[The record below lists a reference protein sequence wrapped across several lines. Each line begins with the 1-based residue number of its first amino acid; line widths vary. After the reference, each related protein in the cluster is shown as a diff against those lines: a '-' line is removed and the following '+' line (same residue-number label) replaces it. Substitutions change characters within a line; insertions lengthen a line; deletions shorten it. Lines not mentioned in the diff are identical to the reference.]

1 MKANWNEYYVKPRA
15 FEPASFRTTDTQMG
29 PVYSWVWDAPV
40 TEEIIRSQIDDMA
53 DAGIRTFY
61 VIPEPP
67 EFRPANMITT
77 MTPDYLGPEFF
88 ELIKLAVSYGNSKG
102 MEVWVYDEGG
112 WPSGSACGQVV
123 AKRPDLAA
131 KKLTGRTVEL
141 PAGTAYVPGEGTLA
155 SFIDKKR
162 VFAGEVFA
170 DTVEITEYF
179 RLMGGRMPD
188 LTEWD
193 TAKVFMELT
202 HERYQKAF
210 DELGDHY
217 VPCLFTDEPLNAM
230 PVFPYDFPEVFE
242 KEYGYSILD
251 YLYVFEHKNN
261 PMVFDRDD
269 LNEQEKKARSD
280 YGILVGKLLAERCYG
295 PMQEWCRAHGFIL
308 TGHLDRDHMIDR
320 YVAAYGNPMK
330 ILRTLDMPGIDVIL
344 RQIYPKENP
353 ILEGQGFFPRLA
365 PSAAAQTGHLLSIS
379 ETFGV
384 YGNEVTYDQMRWITN
399 YQLVRGVQVLN
410 PMIIPLGRDGALGYG
425 ERPYFCKEM
434 PGYYH
439 LKQFNE
445 NIGRTTYFMSCG
457 LPALDNALFLPV
469 EEIWEDQKF
478 VQAYHELGDKL
489 ESENIDF
496 DIIDKEAILSGEVID
511 GALHVGHAVYKKIW
525 LPEGVVPTGKLAEIL
540 SQLSGETDTPA
551 CSDNNKLKIRV
562 RKFEDEL
569 YIMAFAEDIVPV
581 SGTVTIDSGKACY
594 KADPETGKL
603 WKLCDASESGKQEI
617 RVSLVPGEALLI
629 LVTDKAYDAE
639 TALPLSGTV
648 AAKLTACTQ
657 VAELIAD
664 EKGIRRD
671 TTVKELAVAES
682 FAELVGKEFSGE
694 ICYRLTLELSETD
707 IAHKRFVLRA
717 DGLQHS
723 ADVKVNGKEAGIIAV
738 KPYVLEICSCLLK
751 AGENVLELTVGNTGA
766 NRYGATDTS
775 VWFESKYTGPYH
787 PQEQNFERERQDG
800 GLFGA
805 VVLELY

>member
-1 MKANWNEYYVKPRA
+1 MKKQSTYYSDPRA
-15 FEPASFRTTDTQMG
+15 FVPASFRTTDTQLG

-53 DAGIRTFY
+53 DAGIKTFY

-67 EFRPANMITT
+67 EFRPTNMITT
-77 MTPDYLGPEFF
+77 MTPAYLGPEFF
-88 ELIKLAVSYGNSKG
+88 EMIKLAVSYGNSKG

-123 AKRPDLAA
+123 EKRPDLAA
-131 KKLTGRTVEL
+131 KKLTGRKVEL
-141 PAGTAYVPGEGTLA
+141 PAGTAYVPAEDTLA

-162 VFAGEVFA
+162 VFAGDVFEQ
-170 DTVEITEYF
+170 DVEITEYF
-179 RLMGGRMPD
+179 RRMGGRMPD
-188 LTEWD
+188 LTEPD
-193 TAKVFMELT
+193 TVKVFMEIT

-210 DELGDHY
+210 EELGEYY

-230 PVFPYDFPEVFE
+230 PVFPYDFVELFE

-251 YLYVFEHKNN
+251 YLYVFEQTAN

-269 LNEQEKKARSD
+269 LTAEERKARSD
-280 YGILVGKLLAERCYG
+280 YGILAGKLLDERCYG
-295 PMQEWCRAHGFIL
+295 PMHEWCKEHGFIF

-320 YVAAYGNPMK
+320 YITAYGNPMK
-330 ILRTLDMPGIDVIL
+330 ILRTMDQPGIDVIL

-365 PSAAAQTGHLLSIS
+365 PSAAAQNGHILSLS

-384 YGNEVTYDQMRWITN
+384 YGNELTYDQMRWITN
-399 YQLVRGVQVLN
+399 YQFVRGIQILN
-410 PMIIPLGRDGALGYG
+410 PMIIPQGRDGALGYG

-439 LKQFNE
+439 LRQFNE
-445 NIGRTTYFMSCG
+445 NIGRTAYFMSSG
-457 LPALDNALFLPV
+457 LPTTDNALFLPV
-469 EEIWEDQKF
+469 AEFWGDHKF
-478 VQAYHELGDKL
+478 AEAYHKLGDAL
-489 ESENIDF
+489 ESKNIDF
-496 DIIDKEAILSGEVID
+496 DIIDEEGILSGEVID
-511 GALHVGHAVYKKIW
+511 GALHVGHAVYRKIW
-525 LPEGVVPTGKLAEIL
+525 LPEGVVPSAKLAAVL
-540 SQLSGETDTPA
+540 AQLSGETYTPA
-551 CSDNNKLKIRV
+551 VSDNIKLKIRC
-562 RKFEDEL
+562 RKQEDEL
-569 YIMAFAEDIVPV
+569 YIMAFAEDIKPV
-581 SGTVTIDSGKACY
+581 SGTVTIDSGKICY

-603 WKLCDASESGKQEI
+603 WKLCDASASGKQEI
-617 RVSLVPGEALLI
+617 AVSLVPGEALLI
-629 LVTDKAYDAE
+629 LVTDQIYDAE

-648 AAKLTACTQ
+648 TAKRVSCKQ

-664 EKGIRRD
+664 ETGIRRD
-671 TTVKELAVAES
+671 TTVKELALAES
-682 FAELVGKEFSGE
+682 FAELVDSAFSGE
-694 ICYRLTLELSETD
+694 ICYRLTLNLSEAD
-707 IAHKRFVLRA
+707 LAHKRFVLRA

-738 KPYVLEICSCLLK
+738 KPYVLEICPCLLK
-751 AGENVLELTVGNTGA
+751 AGENVLEMTVGNTGA
-766 NRYGATDTS
+766 NRYGTTDTS

-800 GLFGA
+800 GLFGE